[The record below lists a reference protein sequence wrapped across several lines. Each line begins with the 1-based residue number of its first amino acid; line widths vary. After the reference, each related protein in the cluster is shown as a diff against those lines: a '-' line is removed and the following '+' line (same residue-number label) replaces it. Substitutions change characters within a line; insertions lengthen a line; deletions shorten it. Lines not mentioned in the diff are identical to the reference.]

1 MSNIYIVFSST
12 GQLVNH
18 GNIKDEL
25 QQTKLT
31 GTQVSSTPFDKQKD
45 NITEYNKSHLLSKER
60 HITVLIVSIASE
72 GLIYHNE
79 GIN

>member
-45 NITEYNKSHLLSKER
+45 NITEHNTVVGITSHTFYQRRDIYQCSLL
-60 HITVLIVSIASE
+60 A
-72 GLIYHNE
+72 
-79 GIN
+79 